1 MADFMPQE
9 ANTVILFL
17 PNLVVILIFPSQ
29 SERVNR
35 HSSGVA
41 IRKSAICI
49 CLQSLNVERKET
61 TAS

>member
-1 MADFMPQE
+1 MPQE

-17 PNLVVILIFPSQ
+17 PNLVILIFPSQ

>member
-17 PNLVVILIFPSQ
+17 PNLVILIFPSQ